1 MKITDDLETL
11 IAGYDKI
18 QGLKYLF
25 IDEVQN
31 VEGFEE
37 VLNAFRSEEEWSI
50 FITGSNSYLL
60 SGELV
65 TKLTGR
71 YLEFEMFPLTF
82 EEFLQM
88 KSFYKI
94 DIDNI
99 AEELNS
105 YIIEGG
111 FPRTIFLENSQ
122 DKQTYV
128 QGVISEIFEKD
139 IKRRIKV
146 RDRAVLKNEGNRQ
159 FCCFEPAKEL

>member
-111 FPRTIFLENSQ
+111 LPKNYIFGE
-122 DKQTYV
+122 
-128 QGVISEIFEKD
+128 FA
-139 IKRRIKV
+139 R
-146 RDRAVLKNEGNRQ
+146 
-159 FCCFEPAKEL
+159 